1 MATLRDI
8 KRKIDAVKKTSQITK
23 AMNMVAAAKLRG
35 AQQNMEKFHPY
46 ALKFREFI
54 GRLAGG
60 VEDTTQYSLLTPK
73 EEVKTVELLL
83 ITADRGL
90 CGSFNTN
97 LLVAAER
104 FIKAKN
110 AEGVAVS
117 LIAAGRKARDYFR
130 RRPVTVRESHVG
142 LLNKVAYED
151 ARRLGTRLIE
161 LFESGGA
168 DEVYVLYS
176 HFINIVKQ
184 QPSIVRLLP
193 ITAAKTE
200 EGKGAEAGE
209 AIEYVFEPSHE
220 ALLTDLL
227 PNYIYVQ
234 TLESLYQTSVGE
246 HAARMAAMENATN
259 NCKELVRSLTLTYN
273 KARQAGITK
282 ELMDIVGGAEALKK

>member
-1 MATLRDI
+1 MATLRDV

-23 AMNMVAAAKLRG
+23 AMNMVAASKLRG

-46 ALKFREFI
+46 ALKFKEFI

-60 VEDTTQYSLLTPK
+60 VEDPNQYTLLTPK
-73 EEVKTVELLL
+73 EEVKTVEVLL

-97 LLVAAER
+97 LLTTAEK
-104 FIKAKN
+104 FIKAKE
-110 AEGVAVS
+110 AEGVKVN

-130 RRPVTVRESHVG
+130 RRPVNMRNNYTG

-151 ARRLGTRLIE
+151 ARRIGTELIDQ
-161 LFESGGA
+161 FETGGA
-168 DEVYVLYS
+168 DEVYVIYS
-176 HFINIVKQ
+176 HFINIAKQ
-184 QPSIVRLLP
+184 QTSLFRLLP
-193 ITAAKTE
+193 ITPAKAE
-200 EGKGAEAGE
+200 EGEGAQSF
-209 AIEYVFEPSHE
+209 EYLFEPSHE

-227 PNYIYVQ
+227 PNYIFVQ
-234 TLESLYQTSVGE
+234 VLESMYQTSVGE
-246 HAARMAAMENATN
+246 HAARMAAMENATS
-259 NCKELVRSLTLTYN
+259 NCKELVRTLTLIYN

>member
-8 KRKIDAVKKTSQITK
+8 KRKIEAVRKTSQITK

-54 GRLAGG
+54 GRLAAG
-60 VEDTTQYSLLTPK
+60 VEDASEYALLTPK

-83 ITADRGL
+83 VTADRGL

-97 LLVAAER
+97 LLVAAEK
-104 FIKAKN
+104 FIKARN
-110 AEGVAVS
+110 AEGIEVS
-117 LIAAGRKARDYFR
+117 LINAGRKARDYFR
-130 RRPVTVRESHVG
+130 RRPVKVRESHTG

-151 ARRLGTRLIE
+151 ARRLGSELIE
-161 LFESGGA
+161 LFETGGA
-168 DEVYVLYS
+168 DEVYILYS
-176 HFINIVKQ
+176 HFINIAKQ
-184 QPSIVRLLP
+184 QPSVVRLLP
-193 ITAAKTE
+193 ISAAGQQ
-200 EGKGAEAGE
+200 EGEKAF
-209 AIEYVFEPSHE
+209 EYLFEPSHQ

-234 TLESLYQTSVGE
+234 VLESLYQTCVGE
-246 HAARMAAMENATN
+246 HAARMAAMENATS
-259 NCKELVRSLTLTYN
+259 NCKELVRTLTLTYN

>member
-23 AMNMVAAAKLRG
+23 AMNMVAASKLRG
-35 AQQNMEKFHPY
+35 AQQKMEKFHPY
-46 ALKFREFI
+46 ALKFKEFI
-54 GRLAGG
+54 GRLAAG
-60 VEDTTQYSLLTPK
+60 VEDSSQYALLTPK

-97 LLVAAER
+97 LLVAAEK
-104 FIKAKN
+104 FIKAKK
-110 AEGVAVS
+110 AEGIEVN
-117 LIAAGRKARDYFR
+117 LINAGRKAADYFR
-130 RRPVTVRESHVG
+130 RRPVNVLKSYTG
-142 LLNKVAYED
+142 LLNNVSYD
-151 ARRLGTRLIE
+151 DGRRLGSELIE
-161 LFESGGA
+161 HFESGAA
-168 DEVYVLYS
+168 DEVYVIYS
-176 HFINIVKQ
+176 HFVNIVRQ
-184 QPSIVRLLP
+184 QPSVVRLLP
-193 ITAAKTE
+193 ITPAKKE
-200 EGKGAEAGE
+200 EGAEE
-209 AIEYVFEPSHE
+209 KYFEYLFEPSHQ

-234 TLESLYQTSVGE
+234 VLESLYQTSVGE
-246 HAARMAAMENATN
+246 HAARMAAMENATS